1 MTHEMVTRK
10 NPLNEGEKTA
20 GGNESTNPL
29 DNERD
34 YKYKSLCQLTSSLEL
49 A

>member
-1 MTHEMVTRK
+1 MVTRK

-29 DNERD
+29 DDEKD
-34 YKYKSLCQLTSSLEL
+34 YKYNSCASLRL